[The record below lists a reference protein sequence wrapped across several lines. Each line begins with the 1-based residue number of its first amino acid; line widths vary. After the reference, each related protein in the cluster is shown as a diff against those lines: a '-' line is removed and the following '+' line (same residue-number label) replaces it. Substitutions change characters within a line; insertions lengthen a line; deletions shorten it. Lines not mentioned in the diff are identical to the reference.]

1 MTFWNRYSRG
11 YLFSRA
17 GRCSCRTPKRKGGW
31 QTKTVL
37 VVDDNPDVLAIVSEL
52 VSAQGYRA
60 ITASGG
66 KEAIEKA
73 KSEKPDLILL
83 DINMPDIDGWSVL
96 RTLKQEGLT
105 SSIKVMML
113 TAYTD
118 IGTDIFGLQDVVSGY
133 IRKPFQNNELGQ
145 KIREI
150 IETNEV
156 TLPAITGTKKES
168 IFSRILGNK
177 PAPAGMEKAR
187 KTAIKYELRKGFG
200 YVVKELKPDKSFE
213 MFTDQVTHNIQGLC
227 ITREHPQ
234 VIRKKWGLEKT
245 PIIWLSNQLG
255 KVYVNPTNIGIL
267 SDTIIR
273 FIEKS
278 GDSVVMIDGVE
289 FLIVN
294 NDFEKVLRMI
304 HHVSEATMEYKS
316 RLIVSVD
323 PRTLDLREMAL
334 LERNMEVIDSM
345 PPGQATKANR

>member
-1 MTFWNRYSRG
+1 M
-11 YLFSRA
+11 
-17 GRCSCRTPKRKGGW
+17 
-31 QTKTVL
+31 
-37 VVDDNPDVLAIVSEL
+37 SEL

-145 KIREI
+145 KIKEI

-156 TLPAITGTKKES
+156 TIPASTPEKKES
-168 IFSRILGNK
+168 FFSRILGTK
-177 PAPAGMEKAR
+177 PAPVGMEKAR

-200 YVVKELKPDKSFE
+200 YVIKELKPEKSFE
-213 MFTDQVTHNIQGLC
+213 MFTDQVTHNIPGLC

-334 LERNMEVIDSM
+334 LERNMEVIDAM
-345 PPGQATKANR
+345 PAGQAAKSIR

>member
-1 MTFWNRYSRG
+1 
-11 YLFSRA
+11 
-17 GRCSCRTPKRKGGW
+17 
-31 QTKTVL
+31 
-37 VVDDNPDVLAIVSEL
+37 VLAIVSEL

-73 KSEKPDLILL
+73 KSERPDLILL

-145 KIREI
+145 KIKEI

-156 TLPAITGTKKES
+156 TLPAAVPEKKES
-168 IFSRILGNK
+168 FFSRILGTK
-177 PAPAGMEKAR
+177 SAPVGMEKAK

-213 MFTDQVTHNIQGLC
+213 MFTDQVTHNIPGLC

-334 LERNMEVIDSM
+334 LERNMEVIDAM
-345 PPGQATKANR
+345 PPGQAAKSIR